1 MKFKGTKVYNNR
13 PRLFR
18 FGGGVYKTKNMSQRQ
33 LNNDS
38 VRAILM
44 PGEIVIPTKHA
55 NKVAKFLKKENIK
68 LPNL

>member
-1 MKFKGTKVYNNR
+1 MKFKGVKVFNNR
-13 PRLFR
+13 ARTFR
-18 FGGGVYKTKNMSQRQ
+18 FGGGVYKHPNMSKRQ
-33 LNNDS
+33 IDNDS

-55 NKVAKFLKKENIK
+55 SKVAKFLKQENIK